1 MQVQAHEEHEA
12 KQAERLVDEDPII
25 SVDKGVPR
33 VMTFDYWMSQWDRK
47 KKKHRK
53 QTNGLIHAMKQYNE
67 FIKGNVRVGVVCD
80 VVCVFVARGRESVDG
95 GGGVRKFHSSPRYYN
110 PVGAPPPALL
120 CQFCPRPHIFRPHP
134 PPFLHAPPPQCCTT
148 VQRQVLL

>member
-47 KKKHRK
+47 KRKHRK

-67 FIKGNVRVGVVCD
+67 FIKGNVRVGVVVCD
-80 VVCVFVARGRESVDG
+80 VVCVCLWRAGGRGWG
-95 GGGVRKFHSSPRYYN
+95 GGGVRKYPPSSR
-110 PVGAPPPALL
+110 V
-120 CQFCPRPHIFRPHP
+120 F
-134 PPFLHAPPPQCCTT
+134 
-148 VQRQVLL
+148 

>member
-47 KKKHRK
+47 KRKHRK

-67 FIKGNVRVGVVCD
+67 FIKGNVRVGVVVCD
-80 VVCVFVARGRESVDG
+80 VVC
-95 GGGVRKFHSSPRYYN
+95 
-110 PVGAPPPALL
+110 L
-120 CQFCPRPHIFRPHP
+120 C
-134 PPFLHAPPPQCCTT
+134 TD
-148 VQRQVLL
+148 